1 MGVHQRPARNNSFKH
16 GSVFMD
22 TIVRHPAVAGRFYPA
37 DANILSR
44 DLNFYL
50 SSNKQDSLD
59 RKNIPALGC
68 VVPHAGYVYSGHVAG
83 AAFAALDLPKH
94 FLILG
99 PNHTGLGE
107 PLAIMRQGAWK
118 TPLGEVEI
126 NSGLA
131 TALLERFPLLAEDAE
146 AHRAEHAIEVQLPFL
161 QTLRPDC
168 TFVPITIGTSQLD
181 VLIALG
187 EAIAGVL
194 SEQTEPV
201 LIISSS
207 DMNHYENDAIT
218 RVKDH
223 RAIEQ
228 ILLLNAQRLAET
240 VNEQKISMCGIWPTV
255 VMLTAVKK
263 MGARAG
269 QLVKYATSGDVFGER
284 SHVVGYA
291 GIVIR

>member
-1 MGVHQRPARNNSFKH
+1 MN
-16 GSVFMD
+16 

-37 DANILSR
+37 VANILSR

-50 SSNKQDSLD
+50 SSNKQDNPA

-68 VVPHAGYVYSGHVAG
+68 VVPHAGYVYSGHIAG
-83 AAFAALDLPKH
+83 AVLAALDLPKH

-107 PLAIMRQGAWK
+107 PLAIMRQGSWE

-126 NSGLA
+126 NADLA
-131 TALLERFPLLAEDAE
+131 AALQDRCPLLVEDPE

-168 TFVPITIGTSQLD
+168 SFVPITIGTSQFD
-181 VLIALG
+181 VLTTLG

-194 SEQTEPV
+194 SEQSEPI

-228 ILLLNAQRLAET
+228 ILLLNAQGLAEI
-240 VNEQKISMCGIWPTV
+240 VKEQKISMCGVWPTV
-255 VMLTAVKK
+255 VMLTAVNK

-269 QLVKYATSGDVFGER
+269 QLVKYATSADISGER

>member
-83 AAFAALDLPKH
+83 AAFAALELPKH

-99 PNHTGLGE
+99 PNHTGMGQ

-118 TPLGEVEI
+118 TPLGNVVI
-126 NSGLA
+126 NSALA
-131 TALLERFPLLAEDAE
+131 AALLERFPLLAEDAE

-168 TFVPITIGTSQLD
+168 SFVPITIGTSQLD
-181 VLIALG
+181 ILTSLG
-187 EAIAGVL
+187 EAIADVL
-194 SEQTEPV
+194 STQPDPV
-201 LIISSS
+201 LIIASS

-218 RVKDH
+218 RAKDH
-223 RAIEQ
+223 SAIEQ
-228 ILLLNAQRLAET
+228 ILALNPHGLAAT
-240 VNEQKISMCGIWPTV
+240 
-255 VMLTAVKK
+255 VKK
-263 MGARAG
+263 E
-269 QLVKYATSGDVFGER
+269 QIS
-284 SHVVGYA
+284 
-291 GIVIR
+291 

>member
-1 MGVHQRPARNNSFKH
+1 
-16 GSVFMD
+16 MD